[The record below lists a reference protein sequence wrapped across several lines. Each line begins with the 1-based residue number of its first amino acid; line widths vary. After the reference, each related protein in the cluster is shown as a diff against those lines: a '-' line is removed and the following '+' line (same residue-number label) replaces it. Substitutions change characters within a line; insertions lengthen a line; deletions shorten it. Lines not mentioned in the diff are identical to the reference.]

1 MTEKVK
7 VLSYHPFSLY
17 STGGGSRILR
27 RFYEG
32 HEAEVTCLVLQES
45 IASIKNGAIEQVV
58 VSQFPLHRSWYRS
71 RLRPI
76 TMWLRNIAF
85 KPLTIKKIK
94 AAENKIDYDIIH
106 VVDHG
111 ALSSV
116 LSDQIVKKNKELWA
130 SFHDYFSTSGSTFD
144 NAKRLWSIATRRF
157 VISEEMGV
165 KYCELFGKAT
175 FEIFTDGVYK
185 HEISRPLK
193 PLEKNEVNSVYF
205 AGLLHLDYLP
215 LFRVLADSLDLLI
228 SEGYKIELILRGTQ
242 KVSFLNNRS
251 FKTIY
256 KPVSLN
262 VDELKA
268 ELDTASILYLPIK
281 FTDPLFHLYSLS
293 TKMVGYLGAAGTI
306 LYHGPNDSAAA
317 KVLINGNAA
326 ICCYTFEK
334 NDLCKRIRDLIK
346 SSKEV
351 SVNAKVL
358 AEEKFDLMK
367 MKDLFWKF

>member
-1 MTEKVK
+1 MAEKVK
-7 VLSYHPFSLY
+7 ILSYHPFSIY
-17 STGGGSRILR
+17 ATGGGSRILR
-27 RFYEG
+27 RFYED

-45 IASIKNGAIEQVV
+45 IAPIKRGAIEQVV
-58 VSQFPLHRSWYRS
+58 ISQFPLHRSWYRS
-71 RLRPI
+71 RLRHL
-76 TMWLRNIAF
+76 TTWLRNVAF
-85 KPLTIKKIK
+85 KPLTINKIK
-94 AAENKIDYDIIH
+94 AAENRVNYDIIH

-130 SFHDYFSTSGSTFD
+130 SFHDYFSTSGSTFQ
-144 NAKRLWSIATRRF
+144 NAKTLWSIAKRRF

-165 KYCELFGKAT
+165 KYCELFGKAPY
-175 FEIFTDGVYK
+175 EILTDGVYE
-185 HEISRPLK
+185 HEISTPLN
-193 PLEKNEVNSVYF
+193 PLEKEEVISVYF

-262 VDELKA
+262 ADELKA
-268 ELDTASILYLPIK
+268 ELDAAYILYLPIK

-293 TKMVGYLGAAGTI
+293 TKMVGYLGAAGAT
-306 LYHGPNDSAAA
+306 LYHGPGDSAAA
-317 KVLINGNAA
+317 KVLTDGNAA

-334 NDLCKRIRDLIK
+334 NDLYKSIKDLIK
-346 SSKEV
+346 NNKEI
-351 SVNAKVL
+351 SLNAKVL
-358 AEEKFDLMK
+358 AEEKFNLMK